1 MTTQF
6 VLDKPRT
13 FVDVPVK
20 ATQRGFALPYP
31 PVLRVNIATGK
42 PQAKDKEWDGHLVPH
57 PAAGEYGLATIEYRD
72 AGKAGVTKRVT
83 AFKELTFGEW
93 LKALPAWRQVL
104 EHADDWTSTHVLVK
118 QAIASRVRLNVTTQ
132 VRAGTPTLSGNV
144 VTVPIITTPA
154 AITPGSVAE
163 AYEAEQPNQVEVA
176 VTEYVDAQGADSG
189 LQVTTPRAQV
199 TIEWDPADPQI
210 ANDLFHVPA
219 ADPGF
224 VMDVE
229 ARELLDAT
237 WALIQKDGIP
247 RFVIFY
253 GHTSTGKSELPQV
266 WCNSNDVL
274 HCRIDCGG
282 FQEVYD
288 VTGPIMAKEQNG
300 VSVTEWI
307 KGKTVRAMADPR
319 PAVIQLDEGN
329 RIADAKAMNILFP
342 FFDSARRSYFDE
354 AQAWM
359 ELRGAK
365 MVILTMN
372 GNTKGDDIGDYVG
385 TQPLDQAFISR
396 FPIRKQFR
404 YPEQGKLV
412 DILTRRAPAGIALE
426 DIEKISSVAQ
436 ELVALNKYVPNL
448 RELIQCLNFMGAGY
462 SLYRALKWTVGGIY
476 EDNGTADCDWAS
488 FAAVM
493 SGKGVPMETTNP

>member
-1 MTTQF
+1 MTTSF

-13 FVDVPVK
+13 FLDVPVK
-20 ATQRGFALPYP
+20 ATARGFALPYP
-31 PVLRVNIATGK
+31 PVLRVNIGTGK
-42 PQAKDKEWDGHLVPH
+42 PQAKDKEWDGHLTPH
-57 PAAGEYGLATIEYRD
+57 PANGEYCLATIEYRNQ
-72 AGKAGVTKRVT
+72 GRAGVTKRVT
-83 AFKELTFGEW
+83 SAVVVTENHWKLT
-93 LKALPAWRQVL
+93 LPAWRQVL
-104 EHADDWTSTHVLVK
+104 EHADDWTNTHALVK
-118 QAIASRVRLNVTTQ
+118 QAIASRVRLNVSRVTTPS
-132 VRAGTPTLSGNV
+132 VAVAPAAF
-144 VTVPIITTPA
+144 PA
-154 AITPGSVAE
+154 AITPGSVAAAEEE
-163 AYEAEQPNQVEVA
+163 APEPDQVEVA
-176 VTEYVDAQGADSG
+176 VTQFVDAQGADSG
-189 LQVTTPRAQV
+189 LQVETPRAQV
-199 TIEWDPADPQI
+199 TIEWDPSDPQI

-224 VMDVE
+224 VMDAE

-266 WCNSNDVL
+266 WCNENDIL

-365 MVILTMN
+365 LVILTMN

-404 YPEQGKLV
+404 YPEQDKLV
-412 DILTRRAPAGIALE
+412 TILQRRAPAGIDPA
-426 DIEKISSVAQ
+426 DIDKIASVAQ

-476 EDNGTADCDWAS
+476 ENNGTADCDWAS

-493 SGKGVPMETTNP
+493 SGKGVPMETT